1 MTDKNDNKIIQNINS
16 LLDEIKTSQD
26 SLSGVSDTVIDSLKR
41 IAITLQNYDVAA
53 ILRDEQILRQNGEE
67 QERL

>member
-41 IAITLQNYDVAA
+41 IAITLQNYGVAA